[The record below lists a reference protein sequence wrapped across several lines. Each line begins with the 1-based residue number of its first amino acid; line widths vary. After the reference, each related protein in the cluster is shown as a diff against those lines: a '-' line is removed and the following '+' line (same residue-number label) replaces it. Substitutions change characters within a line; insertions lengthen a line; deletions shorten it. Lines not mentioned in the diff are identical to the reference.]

1 MDDPRRFNFGTPK
14 EAWNTMV
21 RCWEIEPTSKRIIAD
36 VMDFPNVLKIV
47 IEHEGAVVP
56 EINFR
61 HGHRAQA
68 INGGRVLKHKVSRR
82 QRKHLLTMGPIHPDA
97 QEALDKLLAIGRA
110 EQPLDEEEIAHAMDE
125 EDEALIA
132 IDQADL
138 NSDDEDDIDN
148 ENDDL
153 ELNVAL
159 FAVFASQNQF
169 F

>member
-1 MDDPRRFNFGTPK
+1 
-14 EAWNTMV
+14 
-21 RCWEIEPTSKRIIAD
+21 
-36 VMDFPNVLKIV
+36 
-47 IEHEGAVVP
+47 
-56 EINFR
+56 
-61 HGHRAQA
+61 
-68 INGGRVLKHKVSRR
+68 
-82 QRKHLLTMGPIHPDA
+82 MGPIHPDA

-125 EDEALIA
+125 EDAALIA

-138 NSDDEDDIDN
+138 NSDNEDDIDN